1 MRSVASRMGHRGHR
15 PRSSPSPD
23 YSKQHLD
30 PPTHIAAAH
39 RCNRGCYAAI
49 AAAPAMSNI
58 ASNLETLGT
67 QSASKLVK
75 QGHWW
80 CHEGPLVVSNV
91 TM

>member
-1 MRSVASRMGHRGHR
+1 
-15 PRSSPSPD
+15 
-23 YSKQHLD
+23 
-30 PPTHIAAAH
+30 
-39 RCNRGCYAAI
+39 
-49 AAAPAMSNI
+49 MSNI